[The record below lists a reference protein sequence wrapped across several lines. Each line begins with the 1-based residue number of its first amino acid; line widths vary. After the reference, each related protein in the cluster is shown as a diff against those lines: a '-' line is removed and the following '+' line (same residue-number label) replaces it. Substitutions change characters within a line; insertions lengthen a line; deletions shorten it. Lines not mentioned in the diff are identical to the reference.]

1 MDKRD
6 EIKIIMNSY
15 LNIMEFLSKIYGS
28 SCEII
33 LHSIQG
39 DKVSIVEII
48 NGNISNR
55 KIGTEKNVIG
65 YKHKEQFKDNDYIAN
80 NFYRSENAV
89 DIKSNT
95 FYIKDSSGELIGM
108 LCLNF
113 DITASKSAK
122 KILDEFL
129 CNVTSNATLASI
141 TPFNSIKDFT
151 ISTIEEIIEEAK
163 IPVER
168 MTSKER
174 IDILKKL
181 SEKGVFR
188 TKGAVHIVAKHLKTS
203 ETSLYRYLK
212 ELE

>member
-1 MDKRD
+1 MDKHD
-6 EIKIIMNSY
+6 EIKIIMDSY

-33 LHSIQG
+33 LHSIKG
-39 DKVSIVEII
+39 DKVSIVKII

-55 KIGTEKNVIG
+55 EVGIEKNVIG

-80 NFYRSENAV
+80 NFYKSDNAV

-113 DITASKSAK
+113 DITASKDIK

-129 CNVTSNATLASI
+129 CNVSSNEKLSSI
-141 TPFNSIKDFT
+141 NPFNSIKDFT
-151 ISTIEEIIEEAK
+151 IKTIEEVIEQAK

-168 MTSKER
+168 MTSKEK
-174 IDILKKL
+174 IDVLKKL
-181 SEKGVFR
+181 SEKDVFR
-188 TKGAVHIVAKHLKTS
+188 TKGAVRIVAKHLKTS

-212 ELE
+212 ELD

>member
-1 MDKRD
+1 MDKHD
-6 EIKIIMNSY
+6 EIKIIMDSY

-39 DKVSIVEII
+39 DKVSIVKII
-48 NGNISNR
+48 NSNISNR
-55 KIGTEKNVIG
+55 EVGIEKNVIG

-80 NFYRSENAV
+80 NFYRSDNAV

-95 FYIKDSSGELIGM
+95 FYIKDTQGELIGM

-113 DITASKSAK
+113 DITASKDIK

-129 CNVTSNATLASI
+129 CNVSSNATLSSI

-151 ISTIEEIIEEAK
+151 IKTIEEVIKEAK

-168 MTSKER
+168 MTSKEK
-174 IDILKKL
+174 IDILKIL
-181 SEKGVFR
+181 SEKDVFR
-188 TKGAVHIVAKHLKTS
+188 TKGAVRIVAKHLKTS

-212 ELE
+212 ELD

>member
-1 MDKRD
+1 MDKQD

-15 LNIMEFLSKIYGS
+15 LNLMEFLSKIYGS
-28 SCEII
+28 SCEIV

-39 DKVSIVEII
+39 DKVSIVKII

-55 KIGTEKNVIG
+55 KIGTEHNVIG

-80 NFYRSENAV
+80 NFYRSENGI
-89 DIKSNT
+89 DMKSNT

-113 DITASKSAK
+113 DITATKNAK
-122 KILDEFL
+122 IILDEFL
-129 CNVTSNATLASI
+129 CNVSSNSTLASI

-151 ISTIEEIIEEAK
+151 IKTIEEIIDEAK

-168 MTSKER
+168 MNSKEK
-174 IDILKKL
+174 IDVLKKL
-181 SEKGVFR
+181 IEKGVFR
-188 TKGAVHIVAKHLKTS
+188 TKGAVRNVAKHLKTS
-203 ETSLYRYLK
+203 ETSVYRYLK

>member
-1 MDKRD
+1 MDKHE
-6 EIKIIMNSY
+6 EIKIIMDSY

-39 DKVSIVEII
+39 DKVSIVQII

-55 KIGTEKNVIG
+55 EIGIEHNVIG
-65 YKHKEQFKDNDYIAN
+65 YKHKEQFKDRDYIIN

-89 DIKSNT
+89 DIKSNS
-95 FYIKDSSGELIGM
+95 FYIKDSEGELIGM

-113 DITASKSAK
+113 DITASKDIK
-122 KILDEFL
+122 KQLDEFL

-141 TPFNSIKDFT
+141 TPFKSIKDFT
-151 ISTIEEIIEEAK
+151 IKTIEEVIEESK

-168 MTSKER
+168 MTSKEK

-181 SEKGVFR
+181 SKKDVFR

-212 ELE
+212 ELD

>member
-1 MDKRD
+1 MKKQD

-15 LNIMEFLSKIYGS
+15 LSIMEFLSEILGS

-33 LHSIQG
+33 LHSIEG
-39 DKVSIVEII
+39 DNVSIVKI
-48 NGNISNR
+48 NNGKISNR
-55 KIGTEKNVIG
+55 KIGTEHNVIG
-65 YKHKEQFKDNDYIAN
+65 YKHKAMFKDNNFIAN
-80 NFYRSENAV
+80 NFYRSENGI

-113 DITASKSAK
+113 DITASKNVK

-129 CNVTSNATLASI
+129 GNVTSNSTLASI

-151 ISTIEEIIEEAK
+151 IKTIEEVIEEAK

-168 MTSKER
+168 MTSKEK
-174 IDILKKL
+174 IEILKVL
-181 SEKGVFR
+181 IEREVFR
-188 TKGAVHIVAKHLKTS
+188 TKGAVRIVAKHLKTS

-212 ELE
+212 ELQ